1 MFPSS
6 TSHST
11 NSEVVAHRPR
21 IIEDEEAVCSSKHS
35 TNEVFFVGTED
46 TDVMPVEKDPLSIHS
61 SDEDEQSNRYFV
73 CCVFHNRFLFLYF
86 CYSKKRTFRSQCVD
100 ERARRTY
107 PKSDV

>member
-1 MFPSS
+1 MSSGS

-61 SDEDEQSNRYFV
+61 SDEDEESNRYFV
-73 CCVFHNRFLFLYF
+73 CCVFHNRFFIFLFLLF
-86 CYSKKRTFRSQCVD
+86 KKENFQKP
-100 ERARRTY
+100 RRR
-107 PKSDV
+107 